1 MTPEVKDEL
10 DMIDTEADA
19 AVAVD
24 NAAVVETT
32 EELQDEVSDGV
43 AAVLPMLETEE
54 EEDEREQAPA
64 MAEAA

>member
-1 MTPEVKDEL
+1 
-10 DMIDTEADA
+10 MIDTEADA